1 MRRALAVIQV
11 RGPVVP
17 GVVNR
22 TQLEDNKGMFPT
34 TYVLDPVTFN
44 LTYSEPTTVES
55 SNEGSKIQ
63 YASRAAAN
71 APWQPSHMSARVLEA
86 YTYPHV
92 SIIDGY
98 DPYRNGI
105 SRALRKHPRF

>member
-1 MRRALAVIQV
+1 MRGISNRY
-11 RGPVVP
+11 
-17 GVVNR
+17 R
-22 TQLEDNKGMFPT
+22 TQLNDDKETFSV

-44 LTYSEPTTVES
+44 LAYSEPTTVEL

-86 YTYPHV
+86 CTYVRV
-92 SIIDGY
+92 STIDGY
-98 DPYRNGI
+98 DRNGA
-105 SRALRKHPRF
+105 SRAPRKYPRF